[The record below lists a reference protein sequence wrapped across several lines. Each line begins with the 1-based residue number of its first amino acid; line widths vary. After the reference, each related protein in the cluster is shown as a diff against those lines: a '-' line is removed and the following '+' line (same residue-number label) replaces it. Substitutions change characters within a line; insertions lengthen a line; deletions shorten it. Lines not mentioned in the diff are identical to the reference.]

1 MARNFPEFIDL
12 PDIFIVWKLI
22 YNYYGKLPLLMKLR
36 TICIIADMY
45 CCLMGIYFLTMHNR
59 KGLYNRFFSLKI
71 VTFESNSVFKF
82 RIFPRKRILRKGSH
96 FTFFFDDNYN
106 CSKMKAIEHVK
117 VELSLQ
123 YTPRGIME
131 MYVISP
137 YGTKSQLLYERKF
150 DSLASTSTYK
160 GLLITSLHF
169 WGENPAGEWTVL
181 FKTAESL
188 SSHGRPYGE
197 QT

>member
-1 MARNFPEFIDL
+1 
-12 PDIFIVWKLI
+12 
-22 YNYYGKLPLLMKLR
+22 
-36 TICIIADMY
+36 
-45 CCLMGIYFLTMHNR
+45 
-59 KGLYNRFFSLKI
+59 
-71 VTFESNSVFKF
+71 
-82 RIFPRKRILRKGSH
+82 
-96 FTFFFDDNYN
+96 
-106 CSKMKAIEHVK
+106 MKAIEHVK